1 MAAEH
6 EMRSIANVVEVIAVT
21 HFQANAY
28 PLVGVPDETLL
39 AAIFGQ
45 SSL

>member
-21 HFQANAY
+21 YFQANAY
-28 PLVGVPDETLL
+28 LVVGVPNEILFT
-39 AAIFGQ
+39 ARPGQ
-45 SSL
+45 SPL